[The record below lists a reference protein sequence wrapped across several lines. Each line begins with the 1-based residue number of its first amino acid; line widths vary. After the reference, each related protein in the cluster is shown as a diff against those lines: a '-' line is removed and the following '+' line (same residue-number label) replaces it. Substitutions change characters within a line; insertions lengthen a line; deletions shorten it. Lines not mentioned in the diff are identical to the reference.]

1 MTNDYSPFNVVV
13 TTDESTYNS
22 ANIAKRTRVVI
33 TETWEWYGQ
42 VGGTS
47 FIGSFTWG
55 NNTPCFV
62 FSSLLNYN
70 VKAIAEACSHEAG
83 HTLGLRHQSVYDANC
98 VKLSEYNY
106 GQGTGETGWAP
117 IMGVGYNENLTLW
130 HKGPNSISCST
141 IQDDAATI
149 ASVAG
154 FKNDDYSNTTS
165 GAAILTT
172 SLNGVINNSSDID
185 FFSVNLSTTE
195 NISVIPFNVGV
206 GNAGADVDL
215 VLKIY
220 NSKGTVLSV
229 IDNPITL
236 DAGTTLFPGNY
247 FLSVSTTDNL
257 YTTRYGMLGKYTL
270 SLY

>member
-1 MTNDYSPFNVVV
+1 VTNDYSPFNVIV
-13 TTDESTYNS
+13 TTDESVYNS
-22 ANIAKRTRVVI
+22 ANMAKRTRVVI
-33 TETWEWYGQ
+33 TETWEWFGQ
-42 VGGTS
+42 AGGVS

-55 NNTPCFV
+55 SNTPCFV

-70 VKAIAEACSHEAG
+70 VKTIAEACSHEAG
-83 HTLGLRHQSVYDANC
+83 HTIGLRHQSVYDANC

-141 IQDDAATI
+141 IQDDIATI
-149 ASVAG
+149 ASVVG

-165 GAAILTT
+165 GAASLIT
-172 SLNGVINNSSDID
+172 SLNGAINNNSDID
-185 FFSVNLSTTE
+185 FFSVNLSTTK

-215 VLKIY
+215 LLKIY
-220 NSKGTVLSV
+220 NSRGTLLST
-229 IDNPITL
+229 IDNPNTL
-236 DAGTTLFPGNY
+236 DVGTTLSAGNY
-247 FLSVSTTDNL
+247 FVSVSTTDNL
-257 YTTRYGMLGKYTL
+257 YTTRYGMLGKY
-270 SLY
+270 SISVQ